1 MPKASTNRMIYNANY
16 NKVGQCIYNKDLWNR
31 PLLDFEWN
39 RFHICQ
45 YFKKRSYMLYKTL
58 LVLTVYST
66 TYFLQNCFLR
76 FRKSGM
82 QCWTFLNKY
91 YLLELLR
98 GFFCHI
104 QQKPQKSKK
113 RAHILFLT
121 NVSSLFFDTK
131 KEHLNYLETLNL
143 YFF

>member
-45 YFKKRSYMLYKTL
+45 NFKKRSYMLYKTL

-66 TYFLQNCFLR
+66 TYFLQNCFFCVSENQECNDGL
-76 FRKSGM
+76 FKQVFPVGIAEVI
-82 QCWTFLNKY
+82 FLPHLAK
-91 YLLELLR
+91 
-98 GFFCHI
+98 
-104 QQKPQKSKK
+104 
-113 RAHILFLT
+113 T
-121 NVSSLFFDTK
+121 TK
-131 KEHLNYLETLNL
+131 KQKESPHS
-143 YFF
+143 FFNECELSIL

>member
-45 YFKKRSYMLYKTL
+45 YYKKRSYMLYKTL

-66 TYFLQNCFLR
+66 THFLQNCFLR

-91 YLLELLR
+91 FLVSIVELVNFILR
-98 GFFCHI
+98 
-104 QQKPQKSKK
+104 KSI
-113 RAHILFLT
+113 ANSIA
-121 NVSSLFFDTK
+121 
-131 KEHLNYLETLNL
+131 
-143 YFF
+143 

>member
-58 LVLTVYST
+58 LVLTVYLT
-66 TYFLQNCFLR
+66 TFFLQNCFFAFPKIRNAMLD
-76 FRKSGM
+76 
-82 QCWTFLNKY
+82 FLNKY
-91 YLLELLR
+91 FLLELLR
-98 GFFCHI
+98 WIFCHI
-104 QQKPQKSKK
+104 SQTRQKSKK

-131 KEHLNYLETLNL
+131 KEHLNDLDTLNL

>member
-31 PLLDFEWN
+31 PLLEFEWN

-66 TYFLQNCFLR
+66 TYFLQNCFFAFPKIR
-76 FRKSGM
+76 NAM
-82 QCWTFLNKY
+82 MDFLNKY
-91 YLLELLR
+91 FLVSIVELVNFILR
-98 GFFCHI
+98 
-104 QQKPQKSKK
+104 KSI
-113 RAHILFLT
+113 ANSIA
-121 NVSSLFFDTK
+121 
-131 KEHLNYLETLNL
+131 
-143 YFF
+143 

>member
-31 PLLDFEWN
+31 HLLDFEWN

-66 TYFLQNCFLR
+66 TYLTPLFLFYS
-76 FRKSGM
+76 K
-82 QCWTFLNKY
+82 NKY
-91 YLLELLR
+91 CYTDCLR
-98 GFFCHI
+98 LSY
-104 QQKPQKSKK
+104 K
-113 RAHILFLT
+113 
-121 NVSSLFFDTK
+121 
-131 KEHLNYLETLNL
+131 
-143 YFF
+143 

>member
-45 YFKKRSYMLYKTL
+45 YLKKRSYMLYKTL

-66 TYFLQNCFLR
+66 TYFLQNCFFAFPKIRNAMLD
-76 FRKSGM
+76 
-82 QCWTFLNKY
+82 FLNKY
-91 YLLELLR
+91 FLLELLR
-98 GFFCHI
+98 
-104 QQKPQKSKK
+104 
-113 RAHILFLT
+113 
-121 NVSSLFFDTK
+121 
-131 KEHLNYLETLNL
+131 
-143 YFF
+143 

>member
-66 TYFLQNCFLR
+66 TYFLQNCFLCVPENQER
-76 FRKSGM
+76 NVGLLKQVFPVGIAEVIFFA
-82 QCWTFLNKY
+82 TFSKNDKKAKR
-91 YLLELLR
+91 EPT
-98 GFFCHI
+98 FF
-104 QQKPQKSKK
+104 
-113 RAHILFLT
+113 F
-121 NVSSLFFDTK
+121 
-131 KEHLNYLETLNL
+131 
-143 YFF
+143 

>member
-1 MPKASTNRMIYNANY
+1 MPKASTNCMIYNANY

-31 PLLDFEWN
+31 HLLDFEWN

-82 QCWTFLNKY
+82 QCWTFLKKY
-91 YLLELLR
+91 FLVSIVELVNFILR
-98 GFFCHI
+98 
-104 QQKPQKSKK
+104 KSI
-113 RAHILFLT
+113 ANSIA
-121 NVSSLFFDTK
+121 
-131 KEHLNYLETLNL
+131 
-143 YFF
+143 